1 MSALKSIA
9 TVCTIRAAVGNP
21 APRTTPGAF
30 STIAGAIASVTTK
43 EHTITHKNVHE
54 KAIARSWR
62 FSSSYSR
69 SHARAR
75 ATALAPNREHSKYF
89 ECFRAAPAPAPRSEC
104 IFDELKNRH
113 ELQLVHEL
121 QSILTALCKWR
132 LGWVGRL
139 ERAAAGRAGAW
150 GHRRGGNHDLDKKLR
165 RHQRAASPARL
176 TPLIALPSGRAHCVR
191 HAPTAAR
198 FRAPRT
204 SD

>member
-104 IFDELKNRH
+104 IFDELRIDTNWSTNFIH
-113 ELQLVHEL
+113 SDGSLQV
-121 QSILTALCKWR
+121 APG
-132 LGWVGRL
+132 LGG
-139 ERAAAGRAGAW
+139 AAGAG
-150 GHRRGGNHDLDKKLR
+150 GGWE
-165 RHQRAASPARL
+165 
-176 TPLIALPSGRAHCVR
+176 SGGVGA
-191 HAPTAAR
+191 
-198 FRAPRT
+198 
-204 SD
+204 

>member
-113 ELQLVHEL
+113 ELVHEL
-121 QSILTALCKWR
+121 QSILDGSLQVAP
-132 LGWVGRL
+132 GQGG
-139 ERAAAGRAGAW
+139 AAGAG
-150 GHRRGGNHDLDKKLR
+150 GGWE
-165 RHQRAASPARL
+165 
-176 TPLIALPSGRAHCVR
+176 SGDVGA
-191 HAPTAAR
+191 
-198 FRAPRT
+198 
-204 SD
+204 